1 MNNFTASLAK
11 IVGTSHQN
19 SWSQVHTFFPDD
31 IEKKDKRGIFLGVF
45 AFKTENPEIDAVTFG
60 REILSRIHE
69 EYYGETET
77 PALSSLE
84 KAVGKVV
91 EEFSQEGSHLE
102 ILVAVILKNIL
113 YLVSSGDGR
122 AYLKRGDLWQKIL
135 EGGQKEVETASGYL
149 EDSDNVVLGTSTF
162 FNLVTDE
169 TLKKALESGIP
180 QEAAD
185 GLTPFICSQS
195 EDSQVA
201 AIIGKIGEEE
211 LITDSVQ
218 EVSEEEPVL
227 EKEIPPKKEN
237 PLLDLFRKF
246 TALYPQKIEIKLP
259 SGEEGKKK
267 KVVFTVAILLI
278 ILLGISIFFGKEKS
292 KTAEKQKQFD
302 SLYQEARKN
311 LEEGTSL
318 VSLNPIQAK
327 ELIFQA
333 RDIVPKI
340 EKLQLETDKVQQLKQ
355 EIDNALGLV
364 VKEHVID
371 NPTVSLDLAL
381 FRANGKGDFMS
392 SVGNNLAV
400 LDTQESV
407 VFGVEMIKKSGS
419 ILAGSDTVGG
429 ARAIS
434 SYDDKVFVLD
444 DNGITQI
451 TQKTKKLETVVKKE
465 NITGEVRLMKA
476 FAGNLYLIDNQ
487 DIWRFNV
494 TDTGF
499 GPQKKWLAEGQ
510 TVDFSK
516 VKSMAIDGSIW
527 ILDSSGKILKFVQG
541 APAGFSVKGL
551 DKPLSGQAVIYTD
564 YDSQNLYVLD
574 RGNKRIVVINKTGE
588 YQEQFLWD
596 GFSDATDLVVSE
608 ANNSL
613 YFLSGSKIYQI
624 SLK

>member
-1 MNNFTASLAK
+1 MNNFTAVLAK
-11 IVGTSHQN
+11 IVGTSHPN

-31 IEKKDKRGIFLGVF
+31 IEKKEKRGIFLGVF

-69 EYYGETET
+69 EYYGETEA

-84 KAVGKVV
+84 KAVGKIV

-102 ILVAVILKNIL
+102 ILVAVILNNIL
-113 YLVSSGDGR
+113 YLVSSGDGK
-122 AYLKRGDLWQKIL
+122 AYLKRGELWQKIL
-135 EGGQKEVETASGYL
+135 EGGQETVETASGYL
-149 EDSDNVVLGTSTF
+149 EESDNLVLGTKTF

-169 TLKKALESGIP
+169 TLKKSLESNIP

-201 AIIGKIGEEE
+201 AIIGKIAEEE
-211 LITDSVQ
+211 AIMDSAQ

-227 EKEIPPKKEN
+227 EKEAPQKKEN
-237 PLLDLFRKF
+237 LFFNLFRKF

-278 ILLGISIFFGKEKS
+278 VLLGTSIFFGKEKS

-302 SLYQEARKN
+302 ELYQEARKN

-318 VSLNPIQAK
+318 VSLNPLQAK

-333 RDIVPKI
+333 RDTLPKI
-340 EKLQLETDKVQQLKQ
+340 EELQIEIDKTRQFKQ
-355 EIDNALGLV
+355 EIDDALGLV
-364 VKEHVID
+364 VKEHVVD
-371 NPTVSLDLAL
+371 NPTISLDLAL

-392 SVGNNLAV
+392 SAGNSLVV

-407 VFGVEMIKKSGS
+407 VFGVDIAKKSGS
-419 ILAGSDTVGG
+419 ILAGSDSVKG
-429 ARAIS
+429 ALAIS

-451 TQKTKKLETVVKKE
+451 TQKTKKVETAVKKE

-476 FAGNLYLIDNQ
+476 FAGNLYLLDNQ

-499 GPQKKWLAEGQ
+499 GVQKKWLAEGQ
-510 TVDFSK
+510 TVDLSK
-516 VKSMAIDGSIW
+516 AQSMAIDGSIW
-527 ILDSSGKILKFVQG
+527 VLDSSGKILKFVQG
-541 APAGFSVKGL
+541 APAGFGLKGL
-551 DKPLSGQAVIYTD
+551 DKPISGKAVIYTD
-564 YDSQNLYVLD
+564 YDSQNLYLLD
-574 RGNKRIVVINKTGE
+574 RGNKRIVVINKNGE
-588 YQEQFLWD
+588 YQEQYLWD
-596 GFSDATDLVVSE
+596 GFSEATDLVVSE

-613 YFLSGSKIYQI
+613 YFLTGSKIYQI